1 MNKFVVSTLIG
12 STMAAAGP
20 LPGDLLPNWPAY
32 KTAYT
37 PISGDKTSNDAW
49 NVSFTTANTVSIGP
63 YRGFR
68 NSLIVGPT

>member
-12 STMAAAGP
+12 STMATRGP
-20 LPGDLLPNWPAY
+20 LPDDLSWGWPVY
-32 KTAYT
+32 KTSYT
-37 PISGDKTSNDAW
+37 PISGDKTSSDAW